1 MEDKTTQD
9 SKMSEQLTLLS
20 KEMRLYQ
27 SETNAKIA
35 ESEAKT
41 NIRISDLESK
51 MEDKMDAL
59 ESKMEDKMDQILKAI
74 QDMNTNT
81 NKRIDM
87 LETDVRYMKTTLVQG
102 GYMKPSFFST
112 GWTLSGIVNT
122 AIAAV
127 ASGAAVYTL
136 AAHDKTE

>member
-51 MEDKMDAL
+51 MEDKMD
-59 ESKMEDKMDQILKAI
+59 QILKAI

-87 LETDVRYMKTTLVQG
+87 LETDVKHMKTTLVQG